1 MRHGTPDYECGG
13 GPLDG
18 ERHRPPTGA
27 TTLPVPLRKQDRERG
42 PPRVGSD
49 PRLPWGPA
57 VPTGYYRLRRVHLL
71 GVPRLALVWMGD
83 AAEVADRARS
93 RVPRSV

>member
-1 MRHGTPDYECGG
+1 MHQRTLYECVG

-18 ERHRPPTGA
+18 ERRELPLSA
-27 TTLPVPLRKQDRERG
+27 TTLPVPLLQAERERE

-57 VPTGYYRLRRVHLL
+57 VRTGYYRLRRVRLQ
-71 GVPRLALVWMGD
+71 GVPRLALVWTG
-83 AAEVADRARS
+83 ET
-93 RVPRSV
+93 PPT